1 MGRVAARALSL
12 VVVVGAGGLAA
23 GTAIGAP
30 PPADPAYYI
39 EADAG
44 ARDPRIS
51 LQVVGRMVERPRV
64 SSRIPCEIRR
74 KRGVKRENF
83 SFTYRFQPAP
93 IDRNGR
99 FISERKGDHFHAII
113 AGQIRDDGIRGRT
126 RLSVTS
132 RNFNCDTGRI
142 PFDLEQVSAE
152 RWERYRARGEV
163 RSAHGRSLPT
173 ALRGVSG

>member
-12 VVVVGAGGLAA
+12 AVASGVGCLAA
-23 GTAIGAP
+23 ATATGAP
-30 PPADPAYYI
+30 PPAEPTYYI

-51 LQVVGRMVERPRV
+51 LQVTGEGVEHARL
-64 SSRIPCEIRR
+64 SSRVRCEIGRR
-74 KRGVKRENF
+74 GAHDNF

-99 FISERKGDHFHAII
+99 FISERRGRRVHVII
-113 AGQIRDDGIRGRT
+113 AGQVRDDGIRGRT
-126 RLSVTS
+126 RLTVTS

-163 RSAHGRSLPT
+163 RSARGRSLAT
-173 ALRGVSG
+173 ALRAAEG